1 MPTPSLALTRT
12 VIGILQGIFL
22 YWLYHATEAK
32 SWPATDPYAF
42 AMMLTAGAAVP
53 LLAIDGL
60 GHLRPRTLG
69 LWLVFA
75 TLLACGVAGYGV
87 YRDATGVNLALSL
100 ARALFVI
107 FFIFFIMQ
115 SLIVAGES
123 EGRIVASYP
132 RYFDVSWTLGVQFVL
147 ALLFLAALW
156 GLLWL
161 GAALFNLINISF
173 LSELIQKRWF
183 AIPVTTMALAYSL
196 HVTDVRAN
204 LVAGARTLTLTL
216 LSWLLPVMTL
226 FAVLF
231 VLALPVVGLE
241 PLWATRRATGIL
253 LASVAALVFLI
264 NAAYQD
270 GKPQTPIALLLRQ
283 SRWLAAIVIVPLAV
297 LAGYGVLLRV
307 EQYGWTPER
316 VIAAACVTVAAC
328 YATGYALAAIL
339 SRLALRQ
346 LELTNVLTA
355 CVIIAVLLA
364 LLSPIA
370 DPARISVIDQ
380 INRLNSGRT
389 APDKFDFAFLRFRA
403 GRYGKEALQRLG
415 DGTEGPRAPLFAE
428 RAKDALRADN
438 EYRMRQSAQA
448 QPTPALRA
456 SNIAVTYPAGAALPD
471 DFLRADWNTAQQQLQ
486 LGLPGCLLRDAK
498 CEAILIDLDGDG
510 RDEILLF
517 SLPFGPSAAFRS
529 NGEGRWSMLGAI
541 ANGGCPG
548 VREALRAGKFEAML
562 PTMKEI
568 EVAGQRLSVN
578 NGCRPAPR

>member
-22 YWLYHATEAK
+22 YWLYHATEAT

-42 AMMLTAGAAVP
+42 AMMVTAGAAVP

-132 RYFDVSWTLGVQFVL
+132 RYFDVSWTLGVQSIL

-204 LVAGARTLTLTL
+204 LVADARTLTLTL

-241 PLWATRRATGIL
+241 PLWAPPGSCLHRWRPWCF
-253 LASVAALVFLI
+253 SS
-264 NAAYQD
+264 
-270 GKPQTPIALLLRQ
+270 TPH
-283 SRWLAAIVIVPLAV
+283 
-297 LAGYGVLLRV
+297 
-307 EQYGWTPER
+307 T
-316 VIAAACVTVAAC
+316 
-328 YATGYALAAIL
+328 
-339 SRLALRQ
+339 
-346 LELTNVLTA
+346 
-355 CVIIAVLLA
+355 
-364 LLSPIA
+364 
-370 DPARISVIDQ
+370 
-380 INRLNSGRT
+380 RT
-389 APDKFDFAFLRFRA
+389 ANLRHQSHCCCASPAGLPRLSSFRW
-403 GRYGKEALQRLG
+403 RC
-415 DGTEGPRAPLFAE
+415 
-428 RAKDALRADN
+428 
-438 EYRMRQSAQA
+438 S
-448 QPTPALRA
+448 PATAYCCA
-456 SNIAVTYPAGAALPD
+456 SNNTVGRPSGSSPLPA
-471 DFLRADWNTAQQQLQ
+471 
-486 LGLPGCLLRDAK
+486 
-498 CEAILIDLDGDG
+498 
-510 RDEILLF
+510 
-517 SLPFGPSAAFRS
+517 
-529 NGEGRWSMLGAI
+529 
-541 ANGGCPG
+541 
-548 VREALRAGKFEAML
+548 
-562 PTMKEI
+562 
-568 EVAGQRLSVN
+568 
-578 NGCRPAPR
+578 

>member
-1 MPTPSLALTRT
+1 
-12 VIGILQGIFL
+12 
-22 YWLYHATEAK
+22 
-32 SWPATDPYAF
+32 
-42 AMMLTAGAAVP
+42 
-53 LLAIDGL
+53 
-60 GHLRPRTLG
+60 
-69 LWLVFA
+69 
-75 TLLACGVAGYGV
+75 
-87 YRDATGVNLALSL
+87 
-100 ARALFVI
+100 
-107 FFIFFIMQ
+107 
-115 SLIVAGES
+115 
-123 EGRIVASYP
+123 
-132 RYFDVSWTLGVQFVL
+132 
-147 ALLFLAALW
+147 
-156 GLLWL
+156 
-161 GAALFNLINISF
+161 
-173 LSELIQKRWF
+173 
-183 AIPVTTMALAYSL
+183 MALAYSL

-241 PLWATRRATGIL
+241 PLWATRRATADPACIGGGPGVSHQRRL
-253 LASVAALVFLI
+253 PGRGRS
-264 NAAYQD
+264 
-270 GKPQTPIALLLRQ
+270 TRIALLLRQ

-307 EQYGWTPER
+307 EQYGWTPAQR

-389 APDKFDFAFLRFRA
+389 APDKFDFAFLQFRA

-438 EYRMRQSAQA
+438 EYRMR
-448 QPTPALRA
+448 RA
-456 SNIAVTYPAGAALPD
+456 H
-471 DFLRADWNTAQQQLQ
+471 R
-486 LGLPGCLLRDAK
+486 
-498 CEAILIDLDGDG
+498 
-510 RDEILLF
+510 
-517 SLPFGPSAAFRS
+517 RS
-529 NGEGRWSMLGAI
+529 RHLHA
-541 ANGGCPG
+541 
-548 VREALRAGKFEAML
+548 R
-562 PTMKEI
+562 
-568 EVAGQRLSVN
+568 
-578 NGCRPAPR
+578 